1 MGTLKILD
9 ATVEPLT
16 LAEAKLHLRVDGN
29 TEDALITA
37 LITATR
43 QAAEFRCQ
51 RTLLQTTW
59 ELTQDAFTDALR
71 LQYPRLM
78 AVESVKYLDTAG
90 VLQTLANT
98 EYLVDADSEP
108 GYVVPSGNGWPGTF
122 NQINAVK
129 VRYTAGYG
137 TTADKVPQPIK
148 QWMLL
153 HIGHYYRNR
162 EASVGAG
169 MQSLPYADG
178 LLDEYRIWLL

>member
-1 MGTLKILD
+1 MATLKITD
-9 ATVEPLT
+9 AIVEPVT
-16 LAEAKLHLRVDGN
+16 LAEAKLHLRVDHN
-29 TEDALITA
+29 AEDTLITA

-59 ELTQDAFTDALR
+59 ELTQDTFTDALR
-71 LQYPRLM
+71 LQYPRII
-78 AVESVKYLDTAG
+78 AVASVKYLDDTG
-90 VLQTLANT
+90 VLQTLADT
-98 EYLVDADSEP
+98 EYLVDTDSEP
-108 GYVVPSGNGWPGTF
+108 GYVVPAYGKAWPGTLD
-122 NQINAVK
+122 QINAVK

-137 TTADKVPQPIK
+137 TTADKVPAPIK

-162 EASVGAG
+162 EAGVGAG

-178 LLDEYRIWLL
+178 LLDEYRIWR